1 MGERP
6 KGLRAQRLVP
16 NLLAMAQG
24 RAALED
30 ADDVRLGPSRTVRAS
45 RMELCAMLN
54 RKPILERAF
63 ELAASGQFRI
73 PSQVRKAL
81 LKEGY
86 TQSDVFTLGGKAT
99 TAQIRARCMKVAGE

>member
-1 MGERP
+1 
-6 KGLRAQRLVP
+6 
-16 NLLAMAQG
+16 
-24 RAALED
+24 
-30 ADDVRLGPSRTVRAS
+30 
-45 RMELCAMLN
+45 MLN

-86 TQSDVFTLGGKAT
+86 TQSDVFTLEGKAT
-99 TAQIRARCMKVAGE
+99 AAQLRERCTCSFEDRPSARL